1 MDGDDEV
8 GGLWHEV
15 DVEEIVGVGLG
26 NLVGTSGEGIGD
38 DVATGGGD
46 LDTVDL
52 DIGNATLSENE
63 EERHGFGKGEGDG
76 GAALNLQ
83 AGAVGDSID
92 RGCTLRGGVVTL
104 NGIEGV

>member
-1 MDGDDEV
+1 MDRDDDIC
-8 GGLWHEV
+8 GLRHEV

-46 LDTVDL
+46 LGAIDFDVGD
-52 DIGNATLSENE
+52 ATLGEDE
-63 EERHGFGKGEGDG
+63 EERHGLGKGEGDG

-83 AGAVGDSID
+83 AGTVGNPID
-92 RGCTLRGGVVTL
+92 RGCTLGGGVVTL